1 MAIRD
6 LKERIAALPEQPG
19 VYLYL
24 DPAGETLYVGRAR
37 SLRARVRSYLGA
49 YGSSPK
55 TDALLD
61 EVTRLEVIV
70 TDSLVEA
77 LALEAHLIK
86 QRSPRFN
93 ILLRDDKNYPYLQLT
108 TGEAFPRVL
117 VARRVDPRDG
127 HTYAGPFLPATFARR
142 TMSLAHKL
150 FGIRSCNEVIN
161 GRRGRACLEYDIKRC
176 VAPCVESLCTPE
188 QYAEAVEHTKLFLQ
202 GRNDELIADLKR
214 RMLEASDD
222 LRYEEAAQT
231 RDAIRTVETLRDRQQ
246 KMSSVRLGD
255 RDAFGVRVGPSGAV
269 IQVFQ
274 MRGGR
279 VIERVEL
286 AADLPAGAG
295 SPERETVQAAV
306 QQFYEER
313 TAPPEIHVPVEIDEP
328 EALAAWLSERA
339 GRRVRIGVPKRG
351 EKRGLL
357 DLAARNAALAYRS
370 RYSDEARAGAA
381 ALDELR
387 TVLGLPAAPRRIEC
401 FDISTLQGAETVG
414 SMVVCEDGRAVR
426 KEYRKY
432 RVRGG
437 TWGEERTNPPGA
449 PTRRSRRRR
458 AKGATSPPP
467 GTTSPAPGTPSPA
480 SDATSPAPGTPSP
493 ASDAPS
499 PASDATS
506 PAPGTPSPA
515 SDATS
520 PSPRASSPAPDPSSP
535 APEADPRLLDDF
547 ASMREVVG
555 RRYRR
560 LLDDGGPLPDLVVI
574 DGGRGQLSSAYEAFA
589 SLGLSNLV
597 AVGLAKQ
604 EELVFTR
611 DAAEPIALDRASPA
625 LLLLQRMRDEAHR
638 FAVTFHRKA
647 RSRRDLRSALDGIP
661 GVGPRRRRVL
671 LTRFGSL
678 ANVRRA
684 TREELVPVVGAKV
697 ADAVLAHFAG

>member
-24 DPAGETLYVGRAR
+24 DQAGETLYVGRAR

-127 HTYAGPFLPATFARR
+127 HTYAGPFLPATLARK
-142 TMSLAHKL
+142 TMSLTHKL

-176 VAPCVESLCTPE
+176 VAPCVEGLCTPE
-188 QYAEAVEHTKLFLQ
+188 QYAEAVEHTKLFLE
-202 GRNDELIADLKR
+202 GRNDELVADLKR
-214 RMLEASDD
+214 RMLAASDD

-255 RDAFGVRVGPSGAV
+255 RDAFGVKVGPSGAI

-313 TAPPEIHVPVEIDEP
+313 TAPPEIHLPVEIDEP
-328 EALAAWLSERA
+328 EALASWLGERA
-339 GRRVRIGVPKRG
+339 GRKVRIGVPKRG

-357 DLAARNAALAYRS
+357 DLATRNAALAYRS

-387 TVLGLPAAPRRIEC
+387 VVLGLAAAPRRIEC

-437 TWGEERTNPPGA
+437 SWGEERTALSGPPG
-449 PTRRSRRRR
+449 SRRRR
-458 AKGATSPPP
+458 GGKGKIAGAASRAS
-467 GTTSPAPGTPSPA
+467 GAADPA
-480 SDATSPAPGTPSP
+480 SDAADP
-493 ASDAPS
+493 ASGAADH
-499 PASDATS
+499 ASGGA
-506 PAPGTPSPA
+506 G
-515 SDATS
+515 
-520 PSPRASSPAPDPSSP
+520 PAPD
-535 APEADPRLLDDF
+535 ADPRLLDDF

-611 DAAEPIALDRASPA
+611 DAAEPIVLDRASPA

-647 RSRRDLRSALDGIP
+647 RSRRDLQSALDGIS

-671 LTRFGSL
+671 LTRFGSV

-697 ADAVLAHFAG
+697 ADAVLAHFAGGTLS

>member
-1 MAIRD
+1 M
-6 LKERIAALPEQPG
+6 
-19 VYLYL
+19 
-24 DPAGETLYVGRAR
+24 
-37 SLRARVRSYLGA
+37 
-49 YGSSPK
+49 
-55 TDALLD
+55 
-61 EVTRLEVIV
+61 
-70 TDSLVEA
+70 
-77 LALEAHLIK
+77 
-86 QRSPRFN
+86 
-93 ILLRDDKNYPYLQLT
+93 
-108 TGEAFPRVL
+108 L
-117 VARRVDPRDG
+117 VARRVARDG
-127 HTYAGPFLPATFARR
+127 HTYAGPFLPATLARK
-142 TMSLAHKL
+142 TMSLTHKL

-176 VAPCVESLCTPE
+176 VAPCVDSLCTPE
-188 QYAEAVEHTKLFLQ
+188 QYAEAVEHTKLFLE
-202 GRNDELIADLKR
+202 GRNEELIADLKR
-214 RMLEASDD
+214 RMLEASDG

-231 RDAIRTVETLRDRQQ
+231 RDAIATIETLRDRQQ

-255 RDAFGVRVGPSGAV
+255 RDAFGVRIGPSGAI

-295 SPERETVQAAV
+295 SAERETVQAAV
-306 QQFYEER
+306 QQFYEAR
-313 TAPPEIHVPVEIDEP
+313 AAPPEVHLPVEIEEP
-328 EALAAWLSERA
+328 EALESWLGERA
-339 GRRVRIGVPKRG
+339 GRRVRITVPKRG

-357 DLAARNAALAYRS
+357 DLATRNAALAYRS

-387 TVLGLPAAPRRIEC
+387 TVLGLPVAPRRIEC

-414 SMVVCEDGRAVR
+414 SMVVCEDGRAAR

-432 RVRGG
+432 RVRG
-437 TWGEERTNPPGA
+437 TNWGEERTALPGA
-449 PTRRSRRRR
+449 PPRRRR
-458 AKGATSPPP
+458 RGR
-467 GTTSPAPGTPSPA
+467 SPAPGA
-480 SDATSPAPGTPSP
+480 DAGA
-493 ASDAPS
+493 DA
-499 PASDATS
+499 
-506 PAPGTPSPA
+506 
-515 SDATS
+515 
-520 PSPRASSPAPDPSSP
+520 
-535 APEADPRLLDDF
+535 RLLDDF
-547 ASMREVVG
+547 AAMREVVG

-604 EELVFTR
+604 EELIFTR
-611 DAAEPIALDRASPA
+611 DAADPIALDAASPA
-625 LLLLQRMRDEAHR
+625 LLLLQRLRDEAHR
-638 FAVTFHRKA
+638 FAVTYHRTA
-647 RSRRDLRSALDGIP
+647 RSRRDLQSALDGIP

-697 ADAVLAHFAG
+697 ADAVLAHFAAVPRARDLR

>member
-6 LKERIAALPEQPG
+6 LKKRIAALPEQPG

-24 DPAGETLYVGRAR
+24 DAAGETLYVGRAR

-55 TDALLD
+55 TDALLG

-117 VARRVDPRDG
+117 VARRVARDR
-127 HTYAGPFLPATFARR
+127 HTYAGPFLPATLARK
-142 TMSLAHKL
+142 TMSLTHKL

-176 VAPCVESLCTPE
+176 IAPCVDSLCTPE
-188 QYAEAVEHTKLFLQ
+188 QYAGAVEHTKLFLE
-202 GRNDELIADLKR
+202 GRNEELIADLKR
-214 RMLEASDD
+214 RMLDASDD

-231 RDAIRTVETLRDRQQ
+231 RDAIATIETLRDRQQ

-255 RDAFGVRVGPSGAV
+255 RDAFGVKIGPSGAI

-295 SPERETVQAAV
+295 SAERETVQAAV
-306 QQFYEER
+306 QQFYEAR
-313 TAPPEIHVPVEIDEP
+313 AAPPEVHLPVEIEEP
-328 EALAAWLSERA
+328 EALESWLGERA
-339 GRRVRIGVPKRG
+339 GRKVRITVPKRG

-357 DLAARNAALAYRS
+357 DLATRNAALAYRS

-387 TVLGLPAAPRRIEC
+387 TVLGLPVAPRRIEC

-414 SMVVCEDGRAVR
+414 SMVVCEDGRAAR

-432 RVRGG
+432 RVRG
-437 TWGEERTNPPGA
+437 TNWGEERTALPGA
-449 PTRRSRRRR
+449 PPRRRR
-458 AKGATSPPP
+458 RGKG
-467 GTTSPAPGTPSPA
+467 PAPGV
-480 SDATSPAPGTPSP
+480 DAGA
-493 ASDAPS
+493 DA
-499 PASDATS
+499 
-506 PAPGTPSPA
+506 
-515 SDATS
+515 
-520 PSPRASSPAPDPSSP
+520 
-535 APEADPRLLDDF
+535 RLLDDF
-547 ASMREVVG
+547 AAMREVVG

-604 EELVFTR
+604 EELIFTR
-611 DAAEPIALDRASPA
+611 DAADPIALDAASPA
-625 LLLLQRMRDEAHR
+625 LRLLQRLRDEAHR
-638 FAVTFHRKA
+638 FAVTYHRTA
-647 RSRRDLRSALDGIP
+647 RSRRDLQSALDGIP

-697 ADAVLAHFAG
+697 ADAVLAHFAAVPQARDLR

>member
-49 YGSSPK
+49 WGSSPK

-127 HTYAGPFLPATFARR
+127 HAYAGPFLPATLARK
-142 TMSLAHKL
+142 TMSLTHKL

-176 VAPCVESLCTPE
+176 VAPCVDSLCTPE
-188 QYAEAVEHTKLFLQ
+188 QYAETVEHTKLFLE

-214 RMLEASDD
+214 RMREASDD

-255 RDAFGVRVGPSGAV
+255 RDAFGVKVGPSGAI
-269 IQVFQ
+269 IQVLQ

-286 AADLPAGAG
+286 AADVPAGAG

-306 QQFYEER
+306 QQFYAER
-313 TAPPEIHVPVEIDEP
+313 TAPPEIHLPVEIDEP
-328 EALAAWLSERA
+328 EALAAWLGERA
-339 GRRVRIGVPKRG
+339 GRKVRIGVPKRG
-351 EKRGLL
+351 DKRGLL
-357 DLAARNAALAYRS
+357 DLATRNAALAYRS

-387 TVLGLPAAPRRIEC
+387 VVLGLPAAPRRIEC

-437 TWGEERTNPPGA
+437 TWGDERTTPPGA
-449 PTRRSRRRR
+449 PPPRRRR
-458 AKGATSPPP
+458 GGKGRASAAAGRASGSNQASGAAGRAPGANQAPGATQAP
-467 GTTSPAPGTPSPA
+467 GAAGPAPGANQASGATTQVPGVTDQPAGAGSP
-480 SDATSPAPGTPSP
+480 TR
-493 ASDAPS
+493 DAPS
-499 PASDATS
+499 PAA
-506 PAPGTPSPA
+506 
-515 SDATS
+515 
-520 PSPRASSPAPDPSSP
+520 
-535 APEADPRLLDDF
+535 ADPRVLDDF

-611 DAAEPIALDRASPA
+611 DAAEPIVLDRASPA

-647 RSRRDLRSALDGIP
+647 RSRRDLQSALDGIP

-671 LTRFGSL
+671 LTRFGSV

-697 ADAVLAHFAG
+697 ADAVLSHFAG

>member
-6 LKERIAALPEQPG
+6 LKARIAALPEQPG

-24 DPAGETLYVGRAR
+24 DPTGETLYVGRAR

-127 HTYAGPFLPATFARR
+127 HTYAGPFLPATLARK
-142 TMSLAHKL
+142 TMSLTHKL

-176 VAPCVESLCTPE
+176 VAPCVESLCTAE
-188 QYAEAVEHTKLFLQ
+188 QYAEAVEHTRLFLE

-214 RMLEASDD
+214 RMADASDD

-255 RDAFGVRVGPSGAV
+255 RDAFGVKVGPSGAI

-286 AADLPAGAG
+286 AADVPAGAG

-313 TAPPEIHVPVEIDEP
+313 TAPPEIHLPIEIDEP
-328 EALAAWLSERA
+328 EALASWLGERA
-339 GRRVRIGVPKRG
+339 GRKVRIGVPKRG
-351 EKRGLL
+351 DKRGLL
-357 DLAARNAALAYRS
+357 DLATRNAALAYRS

-387 TVLGLPAAPRRIEC
+387 VVLSLPAAPRRIEC

-437 TWGEERTNPPGA
+437 SWGEERTAPPGA
-449 PTRRSRRRR
+449 PPPRRRR
-458 AKGATSPPP
+458 GGKRPAAGAKGR
-467 GTTSPAPGTPSPA
+467 APGAAGQIPGA
-480 SDATSPAPGTPSP
+480 AGEAPGA
-493 ASDAPS
+493 ASQIPGA
-499 PASDATS
+499 AGE
-506 PAPGTPSPA
+506 APGAAGQIPGA
-515 SDATS
+515 AGG
-520 PSPRASSPAPDPSSP
+520 APGAAGG

-589 SLGLSNLV
+589 SLGLSNLA

-611 DAAEPIALDRASPA
+611 DAAEPIVLDRASPA

-647 RSRRDLRSALDGIP
+647 RSRRDLQSALDGIP

-671 LTRFGSL
+671 LTRFGSV

-684 TREELVPVVGAKV
+684 TREELVPVVGARL
-697 ADAVLAHFAG
+697 ADAVLAHFAGERFAP

>member
-6 LKERIAALPEQPG
+6 LKKRIAALPEQPG

-24 DPAGETLYVGRAR
+24 DAAGETLYVGRAR

-117 VARRVDPRDG
+117 VARRVARDG
-127 HTYAGPFLPATFARR
+127 HTYAGPFLPATLARK
-142 TMSLAHKL
+142 TMSLTHKL

-176 VAPCVESLCTPE
+176 VAPCVDSLCTPE
-188 QYAEAVEHTKLFLQ
+188 QYAEAVEHTKLFLE
-202 GRNDELIADLKR
+202 GRNEELIADLKR
-214 RMLEASDD
+214 RMLEASDG

-231 RDAIRTVETLRDRQQ
+231 RDAIATIETLRDRQQ

-255 RDAFGVRVGPSGAV
+255 RDAFGVKIGPSGAI

-295 SPERETVQAAV
+295 SAERETVQAAV
-306 QQFYEER
+306 QQFYEAR
-313 TAPPEIHVPVEIDEP
+313 AAPPEVHLPVEIEEP
-328 EALAAWLSERA
+328 EALESWLGERA
-339 GRRVRIGVPKRG
+339 GRKVRITVPKRG

-357 DLAARNAALAYRS
+357 DLATRNAALAYRS

-387 TVLGLPAAPRRIEC
+387 TVLGLPVAPRRIEC

-432 RVRGG
+432 RVRG
-437 TWGEERTNPPGA
+437 TNWGEERTALPGA
-449 PTRRSRRRR
+449 PPRRRR
-458 AKGATSPPP
+458 RGK
-467 GTTSPAPGTPSPA
+467 SPAPGA
-480 SDATSPAPGTPSP
+480 DAGA
-493 ASDAPS
+493 DA
-499 PASDATS
+499 
-506 PAPGTPSPA
+506 
-515 SDATS
+515 
-520 PSPRASSPAPDPSSP
+520 
-535 APEADPRLLDDF
+535 RLLDDF
-547 ASMREVVG
+547 AAMREVVG

-604 EELVFTR
+604 EELIFTR
-611 DAAEPIALDRASPA
+611 DAADPIALDAASPA
-625 LLLLQRMRDEAHR
+625 LRLLQRLRDEAHR
-638 FAVTFHRKA
+638 FAVTYHRTA
-647 RSRRDLRSALDGIP
+647 RSRRDLQSALDGIP

-697 ADAVLAHFAG
+697 ADAVLAHFAAVPQARDLR

>member
-6 LKERIAALPEQPG
+6 LKKRIAALPEQPG

-24 DPAGETLYVGRAR
+24 DAAGETLYVGRAR

-117 VARRVDPRDG
+117 VARRVARDG
-127 HTYAGPFLPATFARR
+127 HTYAGPFLPATLARK
-142 TMSLAHKL
+142 TMSLTHKL

-176 VAPCVESLCTPE
+176 VAPCVDSLCTPE
-188 QYAEAVEHTKLFLQ
+188 QYAEAVEHTKLFLE
-202 GRNDELIADLKR
+202 GRNEELIADLKR
-214 RMLEASDD
+214 RMLEASDG

-231 RDAIRTVETLRDRQQ
+231 RDAIATIETLRDRQQ

-255 RDAFGVRVGPSGAV
+255 RDAFGVKIGPSGAI

-295 SPERETVQAAV
+295 SAERETVQAAV
-306 QQFYEER
+306 QQFYEAR
-313 TAPPEIHVPVEIDEP
+313 AAPPEVHLPVEIEEP
-328 EALAAWLSERA
+328 EALESWLGERA
-339 GRRVRIGVPKRG
+339 GRKVRITVPKRG

-357 DLAARNAALAYRS
+357 DLATRNAALAYRS

-387 TVLGLPAAPRRIEC
+387 TVLGLPVAPRRIEC

-414 SMVVCEDGRAVR
+414 SMVVCEDGRAAR

-432 RVRGG
+432 RVRG
-437 TWGEERTNPPGA
+437 TNWGEERTALPGA
-449 PTRRSRRRR
+449 PPRRRR
-458 AKGATSPPP
+458 RGR
-467 GTTSPAPGTPSPA
+467 SPAPGA
-480 SDATSPAPGTPSP
+480 DAGA
-493 ASDAPS
+493 DA
-499 PASDATS
+499 
-506 PAPGTPSPA
+506 
-515 SDATS
+515 
-520 PSPRASSPAPDPSSP
+520 
-535 APEADPRLLDDF
+535 RLLDDF
-547 ASMREVVG
+547 AAMREVVG

-604 EELVFTR
+604 EELIFTR
-611 DAAEPIALDRASPA
+611 DAADPIALDAASPA
-625 LLLLQRMRDEAHR
+625 LLLLQRLRDEAHR
-638 FAVTFHRKA
+638 FAVTYHRTA
-647 RSRRDLRSALDGIP
+647 RSRRDLQSALDGIP

-697 ADAVLAHFAG
+697 ADAVLAHFAAVPQARDLR

>member
-6 LKERIAALPEQPG
+6 LKARIAALPEQPG

-24 DPAGETLYVGRAR
+24 DAAGETLYVGRAR

-61 EVTRLEVIV
+61 EVARLEVIV

-127 HTYAGPFLPATFARR
+127 HAYAGPFLPATFARK

-188 QYAEAVEHTKLFLQ
+188 QYGEAVEHTKLFLE

-214 RMLEASDD
+214 RMLAASDD

-255 RDAFGVRVGPSGAV
+255 RDAFGVKVGPSGAV

-286 AADLPAGAG
+286 AADVPAGSG
-295 SPERETVQAAV
+295 SPEGETVQAAV
-306 QQFYEER
+306 QQFYGER
-313 TAPPEIHVPVEIDEP
+313 TAPPEVHVPVEIDEP
-328 EALAAWLSERA
+328 EALESWLSERA
-339 GRRVRIGVPKRG
+339 GRKVRIAVPKRG

-387 TVLGLPAAPRRIEC
+387 AVLGLPGAPRRIEC

-414 SMVVCEDGRAVR
+414 SMVVCEDGRAAR

-432 RVRGG
+432 RVRGTG
-437 TWGEERTNPPGA
+437 WGKERTSLGGA
-449 PTRRSRRRR
+449 PPRRRGG
-458 AKGATSPPP
+458 KG
-467 GTTSPAPGTPSPA
+467 PAAG
-480 SDATSPAPGTPSP
+480 
-493 ASDAPS
+493 
-499 PASDATS
+499 
-506 PAPGTPSPA
+506 
-515 SDATS
+515 
-520 PSPRASSPAPDPSSP
+520 
-535 APEADPRLLDDF
+535 ADPRLLDDF
-547 ASMREVVG
+547 AAMREVVG

-574 DGGRGQLSSAYEAFA
+574 DGGRGQLTSAYEAFA

-597 AVGLAKQ
+597 AVGLAKR
-604 EELVFTR
+604 EELIVTR

-647 RSRRDLRSALDGIP
+647 RSRRDLQSALDGIP

-671 LTRFGSL
+671 LTRFGSV

-697 ADAVLAHFAG
+697 ADAVLAHFASGTLS

>member
-127 HTYAGPFLPATFARR
+127 HTYAGPFLPATLARK
-142 TMSLAHKL
+142 TMSLTHKL

-188 QYAEAVEHTKLFLQ
+188 QYAEAVEHTRLFLE

-214 RMLEASDD
+214 RMAEASDD

-255 RDAFGVRVGPSGAV
+255 RDAFGVKVGPSGAI

-286 AADLPAGAG
+286 AADVPAGAG

-313 TAPPEIHVPVEIDEP
+313 TAPPEIHLPVEIDEP
-328 EALAAWLSERA
+328 EALASWLGERA
-339 GRRVRIGVPKRG
+339 GRKVRIGVPKRG
-351 EKRGLL
+351 DKRGLL
-357 DLAARNAALAYRS
+357 DLATRNAALAYRS

-387 TVLGLPAAPRRIEC
+387 VVLGLPAAPRRIEC

-426 KEYRKY
+426 KQYRKY

-437 TWGEERTNPPGA
+437 SWGEERTAPPGA
-449 PTRRSRRRR
+449 PPPRRRR
-458 AKGATSPPP
+458 GGKRPAAGAKGRVRGAASQVP
-467 GTTSPAPGTPSPA
+467 GAASGAPGA
-480 SDATSPAPGTPSP
+480 AGQAPG
-493 ASDAPS
+493 AAGE
-499 PASDATS
+499 
-506 PAPGTPSPA
+506 APGAA
-515 SDATS
+515 S
-520 PSPRASSPAPDPSSP
+520 RARGAAGG

-611 DAAEPIALDRASPA
+611 DAAEPIVLDRASPA

-647 RSRRDLRSALDGIP
+647 RSRRDLQSALDGIP

-671 LTRFGSL
+671 LTRFGSV

-684 TREELVPVVGAKV
+684 TREELVPVVGARL
-697 ADAVLAHFAG
+697 ADAVLAHFAGERFAS

>member
-6 LKERIAALPEQPG
+6 LKERIASLPEQPG

-188 QYAEAVEHTKLFLQ
+188 QYAEAVEHTKLFLE

-313 TAPPEIHVPVEIDEP
+313 AAPPEIHVPIEIDEP

-339 GRRVRIGVPKRG
+339 GRKVRIGVPKRG

-357 DLAARNAALAYRS
+357 DLATRNAALAYRS

-387 TVLGLPAAPRRIEC
+387 VVLGLPAAPRRIEC

-437 TWGEERTNPPGA
+437 SWGEERTSPPGG
-449 PTRRSRRRR
+449 PPRRDRRRR
-458 AKGATSPPP
+458 AKGATRR
-467 GTTSPAPGTPSPA
+467 A
-480 SDATSPAPGTPSP
+480 SDASSPSAGATSPAP
-493 ASDAPS
+493 D
-499 PASDATS
+499 
-506 PAPGTPSPA
+506 
-515 SDATS
+515 
-520 PSPRASSPAPDPSSP
+520 ASSPSAGATSSAPGP
-535 APEADPRLLDDF
+535 DPRLLDDF

-611 DAAEPIALDRASPA
+611 GAAEPIALDRASPA

-647 RSRRDLRSALDGIP
+647 RSRRDLQSALDGIP

-697 ADAVLAHFAG
+697 ADAVLAHFDG

>member
-24 DPAGETLYVGRAR
+24 DAAGETLYVGRAR

-127 HTYAGPFLPATFARR
+127 HTYAGPFLPATFARK
-142 TMSLAHKL
+142 TMSLTHKL

-176 VAPCVESLCTPE
+176 VAPCVDSLCSPE
-188 QYAEAVEHTKLFLQ
+188 QYAEAVEHTRLFLE
-202 GRNDELIADLKR
+202 GRNDELIGDLKR

-255 RDAFGVRVGPSGAV
+255 RDAFGVKVGPSGAI

-313 TAPPEIHVPVEIDEP
+313 AAPPEVHLPVEIDEP
-328 EALAAWLSERA
+328 EALAAWLSERS
-339 GRRVRIGVPKRG
+339 GRKVRIGVPKRG

-387 TVLGLPAAPRRIEC
+387 VVLGLPGVPRRIEC

-426 KEYRKY
+426 KDYRKY
-432 RVRGG
+432 RVRG
-437 TWGEERTNPPGA
+437 TSWGEERTALPGA
-449 PTRRSRRRR
+449 PPPRRRR
-458 AKGATSPPP
+458 GGKGKGPRAASSAQGAAGRTS
-467 GTTSPAPGTPSPA
+467 GVASQAAGASQAGAASPAAGGA
-480 SDATSPAPGTPSP
+480 NQAAAGDA
-493 ASDAPS
+493 
-499 PASDATS
+499 
-506 PAPGTPSPA
+506 
-515 SDATS
+515 
-520 PSPRASSPAPDPSSP
+520 
-535 APEADPRLLDDF
+535 RLLDDF

-604 EELVFTR
+604 EELIFTR
-611 DAAEPIALDRASPA
+611 AAAEPIVLDRASPA

-647 RSRRDLRSALDGIP
+647 RSRRDLQTALDGIP

-671 LTRFGSL
+671 LTRFGSV

-697 ADAVLAHFAG
+697 ADAVLGHFASGRQEFAP

>member
-6 LKERIAALPEQPG
+6 LKKRIAALPEQPG

-24 DPAGETLYVGRAR
+24 DDAGETLYVGRAR

-49 YGSSPK
+49 WGSSPK
-55 TDALLD
+55 TDALLH

-127 HTYAGPFLPATFARR
+127 HTYAGPFLPATLARK
-142 TMSLAHKL
+142 TMSLTHKL

-161 GRRGRACLEYDIKRC
+161 GRRDRACLEYDIKRC
-176 VAPCVESLCTPE
+176 VAPCVADLCTAG
-188 QYAEAVEHTKLFLQ
+188 QYAEAVEHTKLFLE

-255 RDAFGVRVGPSGAV
+255 RDAFGVKLGPSGAI

-286 AADLPAGAG
+286 AAELPAGAG

-306 QQFYEER
+306 QQFYAER
-313 TAPPEIHVPVEIDEP
+313 TAPPEIHLPVEIDEP
-328 EALAAWLSERA
+328 EALASWLGERA
-339 GRRVRIGVPKRG
+339 GRKVRIGVPKRG

-357 DLAARNAALAYRS
+357 DLATRNAALAYRS

-387 TVLGLPAAPRRIEC
+387 VVLGLPAAPRRIEC

-437 TWGEERTNPPGA
+437 SWGEERTAPPGA
-449 PTRRSRRRR
+449 PPPRRRR
-458 AKGATSPPP
+458 GGKG
-467 GTTSPAPGTPSPA
+467 
-480 SDATSPAPGTPSP
+480 
-493 ASDAPS
+493 
-499 PASDATS
+499 
-506 PAPGTPSPA
+506 
-515 SDATS
+515 
-520 PSPRASSPAPDPSSP
+520 RASGAGGRASGA
-535 APEADPRLLDDF
+535 ADPTPGGAGPAADADRRLLDDF
-547 ASMREVVG
+547 ASMREVVA

-611 DAAEPIALDRASPA
+611 DGAEPVVLDRASPA

-647 RSRRDLRSALDGIP
+647 RSRRDLQSALDGIA

-671 LTRFGSL
+671 LTRFGSV

-697 ADAVLAHFAG
+697 ADAVLAHFAGGTLS